1 MYSVGV
7 LSRFSRC
14 VTHRRFLETI
24 TPLLEEVWNASA
36 GIHIRVECV
45 EYVAGIRDIASIARD
60 DAAGKKR
67 NSSRAHNRWGELE
80 TSFFVLS
87 SQFRPRR
94 LVLGRQIVETIPI
107 LLLLF
112 VHDSRESM
120 EPVPFCVSPFRAW
133 KLATD
138 ECFLKTVLSRN

>member
-1 MYSVGV
+1 M
-7 LSRFSRC
+7 
-14 VTHRRFLETI
+14 
-24 TPLLEEVWNASA
+24 PA

-94 LVLGRQIVETIPI
+94 PVLGRQIVETISIPPPPLRTRFARIDGTGSI
-107 LLLLF
+107 L
-112 VHDSRESM
+112 R
-120 EPVPFCVSPFRAW
+120 VS
-133 KLATD
+133 
-138 ECFLKTVLSRN
+138 LSSVEIGHRRMFS

>member
-107 LLLLF
+107 PSPPPPS
-112 VHDSRESM
+112 SRFAGIDGTGSILR
-120 EPVPFCVSPFRAW
+120 VS
-133 KLATD
+133 
-138 ECFLKTVLSRN
+138 LSSVEIGHRRMFS

>member
-67 NSSRAHNRWGELE
+67 NSSRVHNRWGELE

-94 LVLGRQIVETIPI
+94 PVLGRQIVETISIPPPPLRTRFARIDGTGSI
-107 LLLLF
+107 L
-112 VHDSRESM
+112 R
-120 EPVPFCVSPFRAW
+120 VS
-133 KLATD
+133 
-138 ECFLKTVLSRN
+138 LSSVEIGHRRMFS